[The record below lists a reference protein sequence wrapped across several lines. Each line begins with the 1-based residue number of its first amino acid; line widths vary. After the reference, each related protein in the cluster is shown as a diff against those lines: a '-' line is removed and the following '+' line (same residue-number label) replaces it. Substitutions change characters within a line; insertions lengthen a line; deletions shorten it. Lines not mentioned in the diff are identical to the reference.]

1 MNILSRFLLSGV
13 LLVTSSAYSQELID
27 RVVASVGGNII
38 LQSEIEAQYSQYLG
52 MGYKPGQPTRCAIL
66 EDIMYQKL
74 LLVQAAHD
82 SLKVSDSQVDQE
94 IERKLQVYIRQFGS
108 IENFEKFYGKSV
120 EAFKVDIHDKQK
132 DFLLSQQMQSK
143 ITGELTV
150 SPQEVHAYFNSISPD
165 SIPLINS
172 EIEIGQ
178 IVKKTAVNPELK
190 KYAREKI
197 EGVRKK
203 VVAGELDF
211 CAAAGAYSDD
221 PGSKNNCGLYKGI
234 QRGQF
239 VPEFEAVAFHMKPG
253 EISEV
258 FESDYGFHFVQLVE
272 RRGDEI
278 DVKHI
283 LVAVPSA
290 PADLLLAKA
299 KLDSVRNLIVND
311 TLKFCD
317 AAAKYSDDKD
327 TRNACG
333 LIVNPQSG
341 TTLFEMSL
349 LGQVDPGIVFTLNQ
363 MKPGDVSQPVVMQT
377 KDNKQAY
384 RIIYLKR
391 RTQPHKENMKD
402 DFPKIQEAA
411 LAQKQ
416 QKVIRDWVNRKL
428 ITTYVSIT
436 NDYLSCSYD
445 NNWTQAAN
453 KKIK

>member
-1 MNILSRFLLSGV
+1 MNILSRIYLTGALLI
-13 LLVTSSAYSQELID
+13 TSTVYSQEMID
-27 RVVASVGGNII
+27 RVVATVGGHII
-38 LQSEIEAQYSQYLG
+38 LQSEIEAQYNQYLS
-52 MGYKPGQPTRCAIL
+52 MGYKPGQPARCAIL
-66 EDIMYQKL
+66 EDVMYQKL
-74 LLVQAAHD
+74 LLTQAAHD
-82 SLKVSDSQVDQE
+82 SLKVTDSQVEQE
-94 IERKLQVYIRQFGS
+94 IERKLAVYLRQFGS

-120 EAFKVDIHDKQK
+120 EAFKVDMHDKQK
-132 DFLLSQQMQSK
+132 DFLLTQQMQNK
-143 ITGELTV
+143 ITGEMTV
-150 SPQEVHAYFNSISPD
+150 SPQEVHTYFNSIPAD

-178 IVKKTAVNPELK
+178 IVKKTVQNPELK
-190 KYAREKI
+190 KYAKDKI
-197 EGVRKK
+197 EGIRKK
-203 VVAGELDF
+203 VLAGELEF

-239 VPEFEAVAFHMKPG
+239 VPEFEAVAFKLKPG
-253 EISEV
+253 EYSEV
-258 FESDYGFHFVQLVE
+258 FESDYGFHFLQLVE

-290 PADLLLAKA
+290 PADLLVAKA
-299 KLDSVRNLIVND
+299 RLDSIRNKIVND

-317 AAAKYSDDKD
+317 AAARFSDDKD

-349 LGQVDPGIVFTLNQ
+349 LGQVDPGILFTLNQ
-363 MKPGDVSQPVVMQT
+363 MKTGDVSQPVIFQT

-384 RIIYLKR
+384 RILYLKR
-391 RTQPHKENMKD
+391 RTQPHQENIKD
-402 DFPKIQEAA
+402 DFPRIQEAA

-416 QKVIRDWVNRKL
+416 QKMIRDWVNRKL
-428 ITTYVSIT
+428 QTTYVSIT
-436 NDYLSCSYD
+436 PDFLTCTYD
-445 NNWTQAAN
+445 NEWAKAAN
-453 KKIK
+453 KKIR